1 MNKQF
6 KPVLIKSKLI
16 SAVLPKG
23 IALGVIRKLKEEK
36 NINTAN
42 LNYARG
48 TGRLLPE
55 KNRAGVVALEKEIL
69 EVIVDEKR
77 SEEIFEYIYEQA
89 DMNKPQGGLIY
100 MHPLMQSNEYELP
113 NVSEEEL

>member
-6 KPVLIKSKLI
+6 KPVLIKSKI
-16 SAVLPKG
+16 ICAVLPKG
-23 IALGVIRKLKEEK
+23 VALGVIRKLKEEK
-36 NINTAN
+36 GINTAN

-48 TGRLLPE
+48 TGRLLPV
-55 KNRAGVVALEKEIL
+55 KNKDGVVALEKEIL
-69 EVIVDEKR
+69 EVVVDEER

-89 DMNKPQGGLIY
+89 DMNKPQGGMIY
-100 MHPLMQSNEYELP
+100 MHPLMQSNQYELP

>member
-6 KPVLIKSKLI
+6 KSVLIKSKLI

-48 TGRLLPE
+48 TGRLLPV
-55 KNRAGVVALEKEIL
+55 KSRGGVVALEKEIL
-69 EVIVDEKR
+69 EVVVDEER

-113 NVSEEEL
+113 DVSEEEL